1 MTHVLE
7 VIQYAREYLWAT
19 LPPPAQRT
27 PANEYKLHG
36 ELQYRLCEGAE
47 RLLASFGEVTRKDVA
62 LMVEAWILAQEAI
75 QPERPLEL

>member
-1 MTHVLE
+1 MTHILE
-7 VIQYAREYLWAT
+7 VIQCAREYLWAT

-62 LMVEAWILAQEAI
+62 LMVEAWLLAQEAI
-75 QPERPLEL
+75 QPERPMEP